1 MNEKIIDALNDM
13 AIFEDFNHEPFKAK
27 AYRNAIQTIKNLDYE
42 IDVPEQAKGLQGIG
56 TGIYKKIEQLL
67 TKGTFERLEA
77 FKASDAARLKA
88 IANVKGLSMA
98 KAQRLFDAGIDSI
111 DKLKVAVA
119 DKQVG
124 DYIIPGIKLTDN
136 IKGSLEFDIHGEKTR
151 MTIQQH
157 DNVANVLINLI
168 QQFPSVKR
176 VDAVGSARRYDGSD
190 GYTVGDIDIIVG
202 VDGQAPDT
210 LINGIK
216 HMLDRVIMAGSTKI
230 SGIKDQRQVDVRIVD
245 NSRYGSLLLHSTGS
259 ANFNRRCCTEA
270 LKRGM
275 MLNEYGLFK
284 RNPDGSKGELLSTDE
299 KDILE
304 KIGIGWVEP
313 NQRKN

>member
-42 IDVPEQAKGLQGIG
+42 IDVPEQAKGLPGIG

-77 FKASDAARLKA
+77 FKASDAARLKV

-124 DYIIPGIKLTDN
+124 D
-136 IKGSLEFDIHGEKTR
+136 
-151 MTIQQH
+151 
-157 DNVANVLINLI
+157 
-168 QQFPSVKR
+168 
-176 VDAVGSARRYDGSD
+176 
-190 GYTVGDIDIIVG
+190 
-202 VDGQAPDT
+202 
-210 LINGIK
+210 
-216 HMLDRVIMAGSTKI
+216 
-230 SGIKDQRQVDVRIVD
+230 
-245 NSRYGSLLLHSTGS
+245 
-259 ANFNRRCCTEA
+259 
-270 LKRGM
+270 
-275 MLNEYGLFK
+275 
-284 RNPDGSKGELLSTDE
+284 
-299 KDILE
+299 
-304 KIGIGWVEP
+304 
-313 NQRKN
+313 